1 MKKLLFTLVLG
12 LFTSCASLT
21 TTQIESVNQYATSV
35 KKFSAYPSKIITGLA
50 EIREKR
56 GVCYVNSL
64 SDPKLHIDALDS
76 VYSNKIHAYK
86 ASKQVDITFEIIDK
100 YAQSLALLSSD
111 DIQTNIDKESKSFG
125 VSLDSLVGTYNKID
139 KSKNLPT
146 NVGSA
151 VSQLIA
157 FGGKQ
162 YVKNKQA
169 KEIREF
175 VLKAD
180 TLIST
185 MTTNLLIFLKSEN
198 IDQLIS
204 AEEWGIHQNYLSF
217 LRHVSKPSIENEYIY
232 LDLKARIDEVKT
244 LRTETIKAT
253 EQIRSAHKEL
263 LLCIQRK
270 KNLKEILKDVQSLSE
285 QIKDI
290 KKTITDN

>member
-1 MKKLLFTLVLG
+1 MKKLLFTLFLG
-12 LFTSCASLT
+12 LFTSCVSLT

-35 KKFSAYPSKIITGLA
+35 KNFSAYPSKIITGLA
-50 EIREKR
+50 DIREKR
-56 GVCYVNSL
+56 CICYANSL
-64 SDPKLHIDALDS
+64 SDPKLHIDELDS
-76 VYSNKIHAYK
+76 IYSNKIHAYK
-86 ASKQVDITFEIIDK
+86 VSKQVDITFEIIDK
-100 YAQSLALLSSD
+100 YAQSLSLLSSD

-146 NVGSA
+146 DVGSA

-157 FGGKQ
+157 LGGKQ

-198 IDQLIS
+198 IDQLIH
-204 AEEWGIHQNYLSF
+204 AEEWGIHENYLSF
-217 LRHVSKPSIENEYIY
+217 LHKVGKPSIENEYIY
-232 LDLKARIDEVKT
+232 LDLKAKIDEVKT
-244 LRTETIKAT
+244 LRTQTIKAT

-270 KNLKEILKDVQSLSE
+270 KDLKEILKDVQSLSE

-290 KKTITDN
+290 KKTIINN

>member
-1 MKKLLFTLVLG
+1 MKKLLLPLVLG
-12 LFTSCASLT
+12 LLTSCASLT
-21 TTQIESVNQYATSV
+21 STQIESVNQYATSV
-35 KKFSAYPSKIITGLA
+35 KNFSAYPSKIITGLA
-50 EIREKR
+50 DIREKR
-56 GVCYVNSL
+56 DVCYANSL
-64 SDPKLHIDALDS
+64 SNPELHIDKLDS
-76 VYSNKIHAYK
+76 VYSNKVHAYK
-86 ASKQVDITFEIIDK
+86 VSKQVDITFEIIDK

-111 DIQTNIDKESKSFG
+111 EIQTNIDKESKSFG

-146 NVGSA
+146 NIGSG

-157 FGGKQ
+157 LGGKQ

-180 TLIST
+180 TLVST

-198 IDQLIS
+198 IDQLIR
-204 AEEWGIHQNYLSF
+204 AEEWGIHENYLIF
-217 LRHVSKPSIENEYIY
+217 LYKVGKPSIENEYIY
-232 LDLKARIDEVKT
+232 LDLKAKIDEVKT

-270 KNLKEILKDVQSLSE
+270 KDLKEILKSVQSLSE

>member
-1 MKKLLFTLVLG
+1 MKKLLLPLVLG
-12 LFTSCASLT
+12 LLTSCASLT
-21 TTQIESVNQYATSV
+21 STQIESVNQYATSV
-35 KKFSAYPSKIITGLA
+35 KNFSAYPSKIITGLA
-50 EIREKR
+50 DIREKR
-56 GVCYVNSL
+56 GVCYANSL
-64 SDPKLHIDALDS
+64 SNPELHIDALDS
-76 VYSNKIHAYK
+76 IYSYKMHAYNV
-86 ASKQVDITFEIIDK
+86 SKKVDITFEIIDK

-111 DIQTNIDKESKSFG
+111 EIQTNIDKESESFG
-125 VSLDSLVGTYNKID
+125 VSLDSLVSTYNEID

-151 VSQLIA
+151 VGKLIA
-157 FGGKQ
+157 LGGKQ

-185 MTTNLLIFLKSEN
+185 MTTNILIFLKSEN
-198 IDQLIS
+198 IDQLIN
-204 AEEWGIHQNYLSF
+204 AEEWGIHENYLSF
-217 LRHVSKPSIENEYIY
+217 LRQVSKPSIENEYIY
-232 LDLKARIDEVKT
+232 LDLKAKIDEVKL
-244 LRTETIKAT
+244 LRTQTIKAT

-270 KNLKEILKDVQSLSE
+270 KDLKEILTDVQSLNK
-285 QIKDI
+285 QINDI